1 MAAATCLRGWHC
13 KTYIIKLPLIWYSL
27 KVDVLQVVLTSVFA
41 LNEPEFDGFYCNS
54 TSICSLD
61 RSSSSHPFTPVTYF
75 DRKPHFH
82 VSMLIVARQFT

>member
-1 MAAATCLRGWHC
+1 MLC
-13 KTYIIKLPLIWYSL
+13 KSV
-27 KVDVLQVVLTSVFA
+27 KVSILQVVLTSVFA

-61 RSSSSHPFTPVTYF
+61 RSPSNSSHPFTPVTYF

-82 VSMLIVARQFT
+82 VSMLIVMMIMFKKCWPHFW

>member
-1 MAAATCLRGWHC
+1 M
-13 KTYIIKLPLIWYSL
+13 
-27 KVDVLQVVLTSVFA
+27 VLTSVFA

-82 VSMLIVARQFT
+82 VSMLIVVMQFT